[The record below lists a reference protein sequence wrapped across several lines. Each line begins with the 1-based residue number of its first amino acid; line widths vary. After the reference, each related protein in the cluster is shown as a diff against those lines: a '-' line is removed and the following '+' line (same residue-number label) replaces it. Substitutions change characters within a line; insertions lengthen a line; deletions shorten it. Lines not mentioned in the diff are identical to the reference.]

1 VVNSKT
7 SAQAEMLAN
16 RLQKRQRHLKKWARR
31 IGTDVYRLYDRDIPE
46 IPLVLDLYAD
56 AVSLALYKRPYEKD
70 PNEERLWLEAM
81 RDAAAE
87 ALQIPAAHVFLKER
101 QKQRGNDQYERLK
114 AQGFLRDIHEGGLT
128 FQVNLSDY
136 LDTGF
141 FSDRRNMR
149 ALVRAESAGKKILNL
164 FCYTASFSA
173 AAAAGGAKIID
184 SVDLSNTYLEW
195 GELNLQR
202 NGFKTA
208 HMDSREF
215 FANEKLTAP
224 CRFIRADAL
233 SFLGE
238 AARMGSSWDLIV
250 LDPPTFSNSKKMTT
264 SLDIRRDYISLISRC
279 LALLNPAG
287 KLWFSTNAHAFRLSE
302 TDFAAS
308 HPSPVITDMSSAMLS
323 EDLTGK
329 KPPRCYVFAIYGG
342 KQR

>member
-1 VVNSKT
+1 VVNLKT

-16 RLQKRQRHLKKWARR
+16 RLEKRYRHLKKWARR

-56 AVSLALYKRPYEKD
+56 AVSGALYKRPYEKD
-70 PNEERLWLEAM
+70 QADERLWLEAM
-81 RDAAAE
+81 RDAAAQ

-101 QKQRGNDQYERLK
+101 QRQRGNDQYERISAK
-114 AQGFLRDIHEGGLT
+114 AFLRDIHEGGLT

-141 FSDRRNMR
+141 FPDRRNMR

-173 AAAAGGAKIID
+173 AAAAGGALTVD
-184 SVDLSNTYLEW
+184 SVDLSNTYLDW

-202 NGFKTA
+202 NGFKTSRI
-208 HMDSREF
+208 DSHGF
-215 FANEKLTAP
+215 FTNEKPTAP
-224 CRFIRADAL
+224 CRFIRADVL

-238 AARMGSSWDLIV
+238 AARMGASWDCIV
-250 LDPPTFSNSKKMTT
+250 LDPPTFSNSKKMAS
-264 SLDIRRDYISLISRC
+264 SLDIRRDYVALISRC
-279 LALLNPAG
+279 LTLLKPAG
-287 KLWFSTNAHAFRLSE
+287 KLWFSTNARSFRLSE
-302 TDFAAS
+302 TDFAGS
-308 HPSPVITDMSSAMLS
+308 HPSPVITDMSSAMMN

-329 KPPRCYVFAIYGG
+329 KPPRCYVFAV
-342 KQR
+342 